1 VRTRRLRRSLGEENR
16 GRYWR
21 VPTNGAR
28 CRRVTTNGDGG
39 LLLTHTLRQRDA
51 FEIGVAQHA
60 PQLVDAWSRHAAFRR
75 ACRLRPRSGNRAPPR
90 HRGRNDVR
98 TGSRQKTHQRLPE
111 LVRRGE
117 RREIDLSPC
126 ACQEEQQRPWHPR
139 ACIARA
145 EGEQAME
152 EVGVLSRQRWWRVGG
167 PRQVHGAIATNHN
180 QLGGIG
186 RFGPAEAFR
195 HRERESDSLLWREG
209 YALGCEL
216 SEGKCLMFLCHASD
230 R

>member
-1 VRTRRLRRSLGEENR
+1 
-16 GRYWR
+16 
-21 VPTNGAR
+21 
-28 CRRVTTNGDGG
+28 

-51 FEIGVAQHA
+51 FEIRVTQHA

-75 ACRLRPRSGNRAPPR
+75 SCRLRPRGRSRAPSR
-90 HRGRNDVR
+90 HGGRNDVR
-98 TGSRQKTHQRLPE
+98 TGSRQKTHERLPE

-139 ACIARA
+139 ACLARA

-152 EVGVLSRQRWWRVGG
+152 EVGVLSRQRWRRVGR
-167 PRQVHGAIATNHN
+167 PRQVHGTIAPNHY
-180 QLGGIG
+180 QLGAIG
-186 RFGPAEAFR
+186 RLRPAEAFR
-195 HRERESDSLLWREG
+195 HRERESDGLLWREG

-216 SEGKCLMFLCHASD
+216 SEGKCLMFLCHAGD